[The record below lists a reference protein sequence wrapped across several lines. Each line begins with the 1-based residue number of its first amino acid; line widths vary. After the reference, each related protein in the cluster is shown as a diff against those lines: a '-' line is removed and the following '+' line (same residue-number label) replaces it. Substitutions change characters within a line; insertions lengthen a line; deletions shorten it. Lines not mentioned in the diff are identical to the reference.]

1 MDIDYAFERKPLDNL
16 KGVIGDK
23 VDIILFVKDNNYELV
38 GSSSYR
44 LNKNYGDI
52 DILETLVYDNKNKA
66 TIGKKIVKK
75 LRIVVADIKKKRMCY
90 FTDFKAGIDHRFI
103 IEGYFKYPPSRDARL
118 ISIQTGRANL
128 DYLYRNKLINDEDHN
143 MLKQCLANFTQDDF
157 YTFKEY
163 FKMRQKIRWTEAE
176 IKRGTKKLVGNL
188 TVKLEDA
195 IVQNSVVKIDY
206 VTTLGNQF
214 MEISNFLLIGNVG
227 KNGEVKLFN
236 EKEEE
241 YVEVLKEDVNKLL
254 FTNFFINPLKGVK
267 RMFNICKIYHRDGI
281 YREEVHHIMKKL
293 IIPVIS
299 GDINYLNR
307 MASSLDAILLIKS
320 NLPKTS
326 VRNYLKLLNFE
337 VPNCLVLTS
346 ANIEYITKKVNAAI
360 KTDSISI
367 IRKNID
373 TIIEYMKDIIK
384 STTTRFMEIKRVNTK
399 QSLSIFIPAQEDP
412 EEPSYDVVPSDIEE
426 SSTYMS
432 ENDSELYSSS
442 YDDESITDSELTE
455 ALEQAEE
462 GTVDLD
468 VIMSTPSARHTEN
481 YEADPYESFDPNIFR
496 SDQQGRFAFDDKLN
510 EMYTEAIKSGEPE
523 QYLQDIVSMTEG
535 SEQGTPG
542 YDLYN
547 NALYLLVQLDNNQN
561 RDVLTKEVFDT
572 SFRADDPLESL
583 DYLASISK
591 GSDIGEAAT
600 FLNENLRKY
609 TKMSNKNDLLG
620 VNTKLAKELRK
631 DATKFQPEDPLGYI
645 YNIYLITNKD
655 KPGTTGH
662 EMYKAAKHLI
672 ENSISEI
679 MLEIEEDA
687 AKYNPSDPNEYIE
700 NIEEIGRDKPIGSK
714 MRTYSDA
721 AKKILMLKDDVDPS
735 RLIDKL
741 YKEAMESGNPQTY
754 IDYMIRV
761 ADNNENSGFALL
773 NALIYVQSL
782 L

>member
-16 KGVIGDK
+16 KGIIGDK

-52 DILETLVYDNKNKA
+52 DILETLVYDNRSKA

-75 LRIVVADIKKKRMCY
+75 LRIVISDIKKKRMCY
-90 FTDFKAGIDHRFI
+90 FTDFKAGIDRRFI
-103 IEGYFKYPPSRDARL
+103 IEGYFKYPPSPDARL
-118 ISIQTGRANL
+118 VSIQTGKANIE
-128 DYLYRNKLINDEDHN
+128 YLHNNKLINDQDYN
-143 MLKQCLANFTQDDF
+143 MLKQCLVTFTQDDF

-176 IKRGTKKLVGNL
+176 IKRGSKKLVGNL

-206 VTTLGNQF
+206 VTTLGSQF
-214 MEISNFLLIGNVG
+214 MEISNFLLIGNIDKDG
-227 KNGEVKLFN
+227 QIKLFN
-236 EKEEE
+236 EKEED

-281 YREEVHHIMKKL
+281 YREEVQHIMKKL

-307 MASSLDAILLIKS
+307 MVSSLDAILLIGS
-320 NLPKTS
+320 NPPKTS
-326 VRNYLKLLNFE
+326 IKNYLKLLNFE

-346 ANIEYITKKVNAAI
+346 ANIEYISKKINAAI
-360 KTDSISI
+360 KTNSISI

-384 STTTRFMEIKRVNTK
+384 STTTRFMELKRVNTK
-399 QSLSIFIPAQEDP
+399 QALAIFLPAQEDP
-412 EEPSYDVVPSDIEE
+412 EEPSFDVVPSDLE
-426 SSTYMS
+426 
-432 ENDSELYSSS
+432 DSSS
-442 YDDESITDSELTE
+442 YDDSVTDSELTE
-455 ALEQAEE
+455 ALESAEE

-468 VIMSTPSARHTEN
+468 VVVSTPSQRHMVN
-481 YEADPYESFDPNIFR
+481 YEADPYETFDPNMFR
-496 SDQQGRFAFDDKLN
+496 SDQQDRFAFDSRLN
-510 EMYTEAIKSGEPE
+510 EMYTEALKSGAPE
-523 QYLQDIVSMTEG
+523 EYLQDIVSMTEG

-561 RDVLTKEVFDT
+561 RDILTREVFDT
-572 SFRADDPLESL
+572 SLRTDNPLESL
-583 DYLASISK
+583 QYLASISQ

-600 FLNENLRKY
+600 FLNENLNKY
-609 TKMSNKNDLLG
+609 VKMSKTNDLLG
-620 VNTKLAKELRK
+620 VNTKLAKELHK
-631 DATKFQPEDPLGYI
+631 DAMKFEPEDPLGYI

-655 KPGTTGH
+655 KPGTPGH

-679 MLEIEEDA
+679 MLEIEQDA
-687 AKYNPSDPNEYIE
+687 VKYNPSDPNEYIE

-714 MRTYSDA
+714 MRIYSDA

-741 YKEAMESGNPQTY
+741 YQEAIQSGDPQTY